1 MKPGTVQ
8 TYMIEQDELN
18 HHLTLHPFNHDDTSS
33 LNFTYSEDIDKNDW
47 RLEGDIKQK
56 QIKVELRRI
65 DPDTMMNLLKTK
77 RTIITFDDES
87 NDQ

>member
-1 MKPGTVQ
+1 MKPGVTQ
-8 TYMIEQDELN
+8 TYMIEQDDLN
-18 HHLTLHPFNHDDTSS
+18 HRMTLHPFNHGDTSS
-33 LNFTYSEDIDKNDW
+33 LNFNYTENNNKSDW
-47 RLEGDIKQK
+47 CLEGNIKQK

-65 DPDTMMNLLKTK
+65 NPDTIMNLLKTK